1 MFCFLEAGLGVHH
14 TWKHTSDLKLLS
26 SICSVWI
33 SQGEIYAKQLKSI
46 TNTFLPD
53 INVPLRMNCHNFDT
67 LFMFHLEP
75 LSAPNSLIL
84 HQNLFRGVGIPTRFD
99 KKSTQSL
106 INYLKWC
113 HLIKR
118 WLKTVWK
125 WNKSVYVE
133 KQTTRRLLSTSNFC
147 NN

>member
-26 SICSVWI
+26 SICSMWI

-53 INVPLRMNCHNFDT
+53 INVPQRMNCYIFYT
-67 LFMFHLEP
+67 PFCFMNHYRLQIHWFYTKIF
-75 LSAPNSLIL
+75 SLVFGFQLDLI
-84 HQNLFRGVGIPTRFD
+84 